1 MTTHKRIC
9 QRSFT
14 LVEMLVVMAII
25 AILAAILLPAIR
37 AAVSAAKNNRIAQE
51 INSLHQAVEAYKAKF
66 GDYPPDFSSVQW
78 RGAWGTQ
85 WNSSNGTGN
94 ELSDQNNIV
103 VRHLRKAFPRHT
115 ENLPAFFVD
124 SSGNTRVPDQAEAL
138 VFWLNQLKNDPR
150 RPLSSSVEVI
160 SHFSFDES
168 RIQTARVVNLQTPFY
183 GANMTMQWF
192 RYAPKDGK
200 NMPYVY
206 FDSRTYGWQ
215 VVRTGSPPTRYSSS
229 YAVIDPAT
237 GQNLIDSSAANTN
250 PNKWVYLCPYNDAAS
265 LTGLTGCNAT
275 TFQIISAGLDGD
287 YGNTLVGNTP
297 SPTQASSPSVPTY
310 KSFPTNPSLTY
321 VLGDMDNITNFSE
334 GKILEDHMP

>member
-37 AAVSAAKNNRIAQE
+37 SAVSAAKNNRIAQE
-51 INSLHQAVEAYKAKF
+51 LSSLHQAVEAYKMKF

-78 RGAWGTQ
+78 RGAWNTP
-85 WNSSNGTGN
+85 WNPATGKGN
-94 ELSDQNNIV
+94 ELFDSNNIV

-138 VFWLNQLKNDPR
+138 VSWLSQLKNDPR
-150 RPLSSSVEVI
+150 KPLTSSTLEKHI
-160 SHFSFDES
+160 LFSFDES
-168 RIQTARVVNLQTPFY
+168 RLKDPDNDGLYSYV
-183 GANMTMQWF
+183 
-192 RYAPKDGK
+192 PKDGK
-200 NMPYVY
+200 DMPYVY

-215 VVRTGSPPTRYSSS
+215 VVTTTSPPTTIRYSSS
-229 YAVIDPAT
+229 YAVIDPGT
-237 GQNLIDSSAANTN
+237 GQNLIDSSDANTN
-250 PNKWVYLCPYNDAAS
+250 PKKWVYLCPYNSA
-265 LTGLTGCNAT
+265 GVPTGCNPT

-287 YGNTLVGNTP
+287 YGNTLVGSNP
-297 SPTQASSPSVPTY
+297 SPTQGNTPPPTVPVY

-321 VLGDMDNITNFSE
+321 VPGDWDNITNFSE

>member
-1 MTTHKRIC
+1 MPMHKRIC

-51 INSLHQAVEAYKAKF
+51 VNSLHQAVEAYKAKF

-78 RGAWGTQ
+78 RGPWNTPWNPATGTK
-85 WNSSNGTGN
+85 N
-94 ELSDQNNIV
+94 ELFDANNVV

-124 SSGNTRVPDQAEAL
+124 SSGNTMVPNQAEAL
-138 VFWLNQLKNDPR
+138 VFWLSQLKNDPR

-160 SHFSFDES
+160 SHFTFDES
-168 RIQTARVVNLQTPFY
+168 RIQMARVVNLQTPFY
-183 GANMTMQWF
+183 GANMTMQWL

-200 NMPYVY
+200 DMPYVY

-215 VVRTGSPPTRYSSS
+215 VVTATSPPTTIRYSSS

-237 GQNLIDSSAANTN
+237 GMNLIDASAANTN
-250 PNKWVYLCPYNDAAS
+250 PNKWVYLCPYNSAGSPA
-265 LTGLTGCNAT
+265 GCNPT

-287 YGNTLVGNTP
+287 YGNTLVGNNP
-297 SPTQASSPSVPTY
+297 SPTQTSSPTVPVY